1 MTRWGI
7 AAGLL
12 CLMPTVVVAQTPRD
26 PAAGEG
32 LWPPPARLQRS
43 GKPEGAPTLSPSDA
57 PTSSADAAAPAAP
70 AGSASSANALAPLS
84 SAASASSAN
93 TLAPPPATG
102 SQQSA
107 SQPVGAGASLL
118 PAAEAEVGPF
128 LGEAYRYQHRGVF
141 RRLLSDYAA
150 IPLGIPRWSGTE
162 WAWFGITVGVT
173 AGLFLPL
180 ANPLDQ
186 RFQNWLATQYP
197 SAVPHLWSPFN
208 DLFIFGGMFALAVG
222 TLAYG
227 HFTGQ
232 DPYVETFSL
241 MLEALVL
248 IQSLHIS
255 TKLLLSRDGPNNGT
269 GHFIN
274 GPTWATFQR
283 FPEGAPSGHT
293 GTLFALATVV
303 SSYWENP
310 WLSIGV
316 YSVATVFA
324 SALVLDRYHYISDV
338 LWGGSMGVA
347 VGRYVVRHRS
357 SRYRYQEGQPQRRL
371 PELQLTPFWAPAGF
385 AGGAAGGA
393 LLEGEF

>member
-1 MTRWGI
+1 MRRWWI

-12 CLMPTVVVAQTPRD
+12 CLMPTVVVAQTPLEPRVTSD
-26 PAAGEG
+26 AIT
-32 LWPPPARLQRS
+32 PPPS
-43 GKPEGAPTLSPSDA
+43 GATPSDA
-57 PTSSADAAAPAAP
+57 LTPPPSEATPSEALTPPAAT
-70 AGSASSANALAPLS
+70 SDAPLDGR
-84 SAASASSAN
+84 ASE
-93 TLAPPPATG
+93 
-102 SQQSA
+102 
-107 SQPVGAGASLL
+107 PVGAAASLL
-118 PAAEAEVGPF
+118 PAPEAEAEVGPF
-128 LGEAYRYQHRGVF
+128 MGEAYRYQNRGVF
-141 RRLLSDYAA
+141 RRLLADYAA

-180 ANPLDQ
+180 DNPLDQ

-197 SAVPHLWSPFN
+197 NAVPHLWSPFN

-274 GPTWATFQR
+274 GPTWDTFER

-316 YSVATVFA
+316 YSLATVFA

-357 SRYRYQEGQPQRRL
+357 SRYRYQDGQPTRR
-371 PELQLTPFWAPAGF
+371 PSPPQLTPFVAPAGPR
-385 AGGAAGGA
+385 GGAAGGA